1 MRLLSLFICL
11 LISLYS
17 CCSYATALSN
27 ENLKVEQAI
36 INAMNVFNVPGVAV
50 AIVQNNQIVFSQGF
64 GVKEYGK
71 SDQVTPDTLF
81 GIASNTKAMTV
92 ALLAQLVDQY
102 KISWQTKIVDVLPEF
117 QLYND
122 AVTQDFTLIDL
133 LSHRSGLGMGT
144 GDLLIWP
151 NTTYTNKEVFDK
163 LKYLPQA
170 ASFRTEFA
178 YNNLMYIVAG
188 KVVEKIT
195 GKPWSDVIQSNLFNG
210 LGMYNS
216 FASFS
221 QLGDKQKDI
230 ATPHVFIEKELIVAK
245 SHYLEG
251 FSSAG
256 SVISTVNDMSLW
268 LKILLNLGKINSEK
282 TTRFKLLYTS
292 NQAKK
297 MWQPHTL
304 RTVSEAATE
313 YDKTHFSAYGLGWFL
328 NDFQGVKLVHHSGSM
343 QGMVSKVA
351 LIPEK
356 NLGVVIL
363 TNQESRAALN
373 AIYRE
378 VFEAYLGLA
387 EKDWVEYYYQ
397 QENRI
402 LKQEKKR
409 LNKIESHLAELSS
422 PPLALEKYA
431 QTYVDKWY
439 GEVKVQLKNNKLL
452 LQFNNTPALKG
463 ELIHYKNNTFIV
475 RWHDRKLEADAFVSF
490 VVTSEGSISYTTME
504 AISYLTDF
512 SFDFQDLHLV
522 PKKETL

>member
-1 MRLLSLFICL
+1 
-11 LISLYS
+11 
-17 CCSYATALSN
+17 
-27 ENLKVEQAI
+27 
-36 INAMNVFNVPGVAV
+36 MNVFNVPGVAV
-50 AIVQNNQIVFSQGF
+50 AIVQNDQIVFSQGF

-71 SDQVTPDTLF
+71 PDQVTPDTLF

-102 KISWQTKIVDVLPEF
+102 KISWQTKIVDILPEF
-117 QLYND
+117 QLYNA

-133 LSHRSGLGMGT
+133 LSHRSGLGTGA

-151 NTTYTNKEVFDK
+151 NTTYTNKDILDK

-170 ASFRTEFA
+170 SRFRTEFS

-195 GKPWSDVIQSNLFNG
+195 GKSWSNVIQSNLFNS
-210 LGMYNS
+210 LGMHNS

-221 QLGDKQKDI
+221 QLGDKRKDI
-230 ATPHVFIEKELIVAK
+230 AMPHVSIDEELFVAK

-256 SVISTVNDMSLW
+256 SVISTVTDMSLW
-268 LKILLNLGKINSEK
+268 LKTLLNLGKINSEK

-313 YDKTHFSAYGLGWFL
+313 HDKTHFSAYGLGWFL
-328 NDFQGVKLVHHSGSM
+328 NDFQGVKLVHHTGSM
-343 QGMVSKVA
+343 RGMMSKVA

-356 NLGVVIL
+356 NIGVVIL
-363 TNQESRAALN
+363 SNQQSSAALN

-378 VFEAYLGLA
+378 TFEAYLELP
-387 EKDWVEYYYQ
+387 EKDWIDYYHQ
-397 QENRI
+397 QENKE
-402 LKQEKKR
+402 LKREKKR
-409 LNKIESHLAELSS
+409 LNKIEAHLAKLYN

-431 QTYVDKWY
+431 QSYVDKWY
-439 GEVKVQLKNNKLL
+439 GEIKITLSNHKLL
-452 LQFNNTPALKG
+452 MQFSNTPALKG
-463 ELIHYKNNTFIV
+463 DLIHYKDNTFIV
-475 RWHDRKLEADAFVSF
+475 RWNDRTLEADAFVSF
-490 VVTSEGSISYTTME
+490 VLTPEGDISFATME
-504 AISYLTDF
+504 AVSYLTDF
-512 SFDFQDLHLV
+512 SFDFQDLKLK
-522 PKKETL
+522 PQK

>member
-1 MRLLSLFICL
+1 MKILILFSYLI
-11 LISLYS
+11 ISLYS
-17 CCSYATALSN
+17 CCIGAAVLSN
-27 ENLKVEQAI
+27 KNLRVEQAI
-36 INAMNVFNVPGVAV
+36 VNAMNVFNVPGVAV
-50 AIVQNNQIVFSQGF
+50 AIVQNDQIVFSQGF

-71 SDQVTPDTLF
+71 LDQVTPDTLF

-102 KISWQTKIVDVLPEF
+102 KVSWQTKIVDILPEF

-133 LSHRSGLGMGT
+133 LSHRSGLGTGA

-151 NTTYTNKEVFDK
+151 NTTYTNKEIFDK

-170 ASFRTEFA
+170 TSFRTEFA

-195 GKPWSDVIQSNLFNG
+195 GKPWSNIIQSNLFNS
-210 LGMYNS
+210 LGMHNS

-221 QLGDKQKDI
+221 LLVDKQKDI
-230 ATPHVFIEKELIVAK
+230 ATPHVFIKKELIAAK
-245 SHYLEG
+245 SRYLEG

-256 SVISTVNDMSLW
+256 SVISTVTDMSLW
-268 LKILLNLGKINSEK
+268 LKTLLNLGKLNSEK

-297 MWQPHTL
+297 MWQSHTL

-313 YDKTHFSAYGLGWFL
+313 HDKTHFSAYGLGWFL
-328 NDFQGVKLVHHSGSM
+328 NDFQGVKLVHHTGSM
-343 QGMVSKVA
+343 QGMMSKVA

-363 TNQESRAALN
+363 SNQQSSAALN

-378 VFEAYLGLA
+378 IFEAYLGLP
-387 EKDWVEYYYQ
+387 EKDWVDYYYQ
-397 QENRI
+397 QENRT
-402 LKQEKKR
+402 LSREEKR
-409 LNKIESHLAELSS
+409 LNKIEAHLAELSN

-439 GEVKVQLKNNKLL
+439 GEIKVQLKNNKLL
-452 LQFNNTPALKG
+452 MEFSHTPDLKG
-463 ELIHYKNNTFIV
+463 KLLHYKDNTFIA
-475 RWHDRKLEADAFVSF
+475 RWNDRTLEADAFVSF
-490 VVTSEGSISYTTME
+490 LLTPKGDISFATME
-504 AISYLTDF
+504 AVSYLTDF
-512 SFDFQDLHLV
+512 SFDFQDLKLV
-522 PKKETL
+522 PN

>member
-1 MRLLSLFICL
+1 MRLLSLFSCL

-17 CCSYATALSN
+17 CCSCAATLSN

-50 AIVQNNQIVFSQGF
+50 AVVQNNQIVFSQGF

-71 SDQVTPDTLF
+71 LDQVTPDTLF

-102 KISWQTKIVDVLPEF
+102 KISWQTKIVDILPEF

-133 LSHRSGLGMGT
+133 LSHRSGLGMGA

-151 NTTYTNKEVFDK
+151 SNVNTDVNVIRR
-163 LKYLPQA
+163 LKYLPQV
-170 ASFRTEFA
+170 SRFRTEFA

-188 KVVEKIT
+188 KDVEKIT
-195 GKPWSDVIQSNLFNG
+195 GKPWSNVIQSNLFNG
-210 LGMYNS
+210 LGMHNS

-230 ATPHVFIEKELIVAK
+230 ATPHVFIEKELIAAK

-256 SVISTVNDMSLW
+256 SVVSSANDMSQW
-268 LKILLNLGKINSEK
+268 IKTLLNSGKLTSEK
-282 TTRFKLLYTS
+282 TTLFKLLYTS
-292 NQAKK
+292 EQARK
-297 MWQPHTL
+297 MWQPQTL
-304 RTVSEAATE
+304 RIVTEVATE
-313 YDKTHFSAYGLGWFL
+313 HDKTHFSAYGLGWFL
-328 NDFQGVKLVHHSGSM
+328 NDFHGVKLVHHSGSM
-343 QGMVSKVA
+343 QGMMSKVA

-363 TNQESRAALN
+363 SNQESRAALN

-378 VFEAYLGLA
+378 IFEAYLGLA

-439 GEVKVQLKNNKLL
+439 GEIKVQLKNNKLL
-452 LQFNNTPALKG
+452 MQFSNTPALKG
-463 ELIHYKNNTFIV
+463 ELIHYKDNTFIV
-475 RWHDRKLEADAFVSF
+475 RWYDRKLEADAFVSF
-490 VVTSEGSISYTTME
+490 VVTPEGYISYATME
-504 AISYLTDF
+504 AVSYLTDF
-512 SFDFQDLHLV
+512 SFDFQDLKLK
-522 PKKETL
+522 PLK

>member
-1 MRLLSLFICL
+1 MRLLSLFSCL

-17 CCSYATALSN
+17 CCGCAAALSN
-27 ENLKVEQAI
+27 KNLKVEQAI
-36 INAMNVFNVPGVAV
+36 VNAMNVFNVPGVAV

-102 KISWQTKIVDVLPEF
+102 KVSWQTKIVDILPEF

-133 LSHRSGLGMGT
+133 LSHRSGLGMGA

-151 NTTYTNKEVFDK
+151 KTTYTNKEVLDK

-170 ASFRTEFA
+170 ASFRTEFS

-195 GKPWSDVIQSNLFNG
+195 GKPWSNVIQSNLFSG

-230 ATPHVFIEKELIVAK
+230 ATPHVFIEKELIAAK

-268 LKILLNLGKINSEK
+268 LKTLLNLGKINSQK

-313 YDKTHFSAYGLGWFL
+313 HDKTHFSAYGLGWFL

-343 QGMVSKVA
+343 RGMMSKVA

-356 NLGVVIL
+356 NVGVVIL
-363 TNQESRAALN
+363 SNQQSSAALN

-378 VFEAYLGLA
+378 VFETYLELP
-387 EKDWVEYYYQ
+387 EKDWIDYYHQ
-397 QENRI
+397 QENRA
-402 LKQEKKR
+402 LKRDKKR
-409 LNKIESHLAELSS
+409 LSKIEEHLAKHSN
-422 PPLALEKYA
+422 PPLSLKKYA
-431 QTYVDKWY
+431 RTYFDKWY
-439 GEVKVQLKNNKLL
+439 GEIKITLNNNKLL
-452 LQFNNTPALKG
+452 MQFSNTPALKG
-463 ELIHYKNNTFIV
+463 ELIHYKDNTFIA
-475 RWHDRKLEADAFVSF
+475 RWHDRKLEADAFVRF
-490 VVTSEGSISYTTME
+490 LVTPEGIISYATME
-504 AISYLTDF
+504 AVSNLTDF
-512 SFDFQDLHLV
+512 SYDFHDLKLV
-522 PKKETL
+522 PN